1 MLVLNLSNGIT
12 SNINKMKNKAEK
24 NKLIAKFMKSKEI
37 HNYHSQ
43 WGELLNVVGRCF
55 IVSDKLKLDGWD
67 NKFRQA
73 FYSADIDEMYKHVVM
88 FIEHYNQQKNKK

>member
-1 MLVLNLSNGIT
+1 
-12 SNINKMKNKAEK
+12 MKNKAEK
-24 NKLIAKFMKSKEI
+24 NRLIAKFMKSKEI

-55 IVSDKLKLDGWD
+55 IVSDKLNLKGWD
-67 NKFRQA
+67 SKFRQA

-88 FIEHYNQQKNKK
+88 FIEYYNQQKNK